1 MRHDYRPEAGRLR
14 EFGRMAI
21 WNKERV
27 VVLIAIGV
35 WVADVVFLIIGEYFL
50 PIIEVFL
57 INPVKLQVAYG

>member
-1 MRHDYRPEAGRLR
+1 
-14 EFGRMAI
+14 MAI